1 MGCWELLVQGLVIA
15 NLIWLG
21 TVADR
26 LQVSCP
32 SACLLAAKAS
42 CSISLLDGLWFS
54 SCAQTS
60 PWSQY
65 LHCLCA
71 GTFSGS
77 RIPTWVSW
85 QLLLLQRGSFSS
97 EWPERAREHT
107 QRNTAVFSI
116 ILSKLWG
123 QTCTSY
129 MGIHVKEHLLVWITL
144 GITVLYA
151 KFHCNLKSCSVTHLF
166 WIKSELTYRRY
177 DFPFEMDCDIIRPA
191 NWLFTLFIQNGRLW
205 SR

>member
-1 MGCWELLVQGLVIA
+1 MPICMLARCQGF
-15 NLIWLG
+15 
-21 TVADR
+21 
-26 LQVSCP
+26 LQH
-32 SACLLAAKAS
+32 LLAGWAVVQFL
-42 CSISLLDGLWFS
+42 CTDISLVSVPAL
-54 SCAQTS
+54 
-60 PWSQY
+60 P
-65 LHCLCA
+65 LCRDL
-71 GTFSGS
+71 FPGS
-77 RIPTWVSW
+77 HIPTWVSW

-107 QRNTAVFSI
+107 HRNTAVFSI
-116 ILSKLWG
+116 ILSKPWG

-151 KFHCNLKSCSVTHLF
+151 KSHCNLKSCSVTHLF
-166 WIKSELTYRRY
+166 KIKSELTYRRY